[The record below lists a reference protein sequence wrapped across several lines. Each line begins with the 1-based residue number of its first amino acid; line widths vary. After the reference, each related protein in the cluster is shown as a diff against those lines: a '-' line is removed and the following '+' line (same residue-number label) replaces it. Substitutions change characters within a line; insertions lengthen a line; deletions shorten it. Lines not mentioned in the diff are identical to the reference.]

1 MHDTRQ
7 DPDTVLDTSYLKLI
21 CDVIETAIKN
31 SDHSTLLCL
40 LIALQ
45 PLLKL
50 ASSRATP
57 LTEDVVKQTRSLAWK
72 LVCAHT
78 DVIGAQIQREACDV
92 LLSGRSV
99 FYPSLVEQSALVT
112 VLLSETDATTGLVV
126 FRNQL
131 LSELASEL
139 TRSSLSGGIGFR
151 NGRLVFLSFGEYI
164 SFFIWWITFV
174 TTLKTAP
181 IYLPP
186 IPCLQ

>member
-1 MHDTRQ
+1 M
-7 DPDTVLDTSYLKLI
+7 
-21 CDVIETAIKN
+21 
-31 SDHSTLLCL
+31 
-40 LIALQ
+40 
-45 PLLKL
+45 
-50 ASSRATP
+50 
-57 LTEDVVKQTRSLAWK
+57 
-72 LVCAHT
+72 
-78 DVIGAQIQREACDV
+78 
-92 LLSGRSV
+92 

-139 TRSSLSGGIGFR
+139 TRPSLSGGIGFR
-151 NGRLVFLSFGEYI
+151 NGRLVFLCFGEYI